1 MHCIADSELG
11 TSMACSQSR
20 GRREKER
27 EGEGG
32 WTDGH
37 CGGALHTADTAHEM
51 GGDFSHFLIS
61 AAQKIRCINIH
72 PKTRTRKQGINMR
85 KEGMDIHRALY
96 GWITEETAR

>member
-1 MHCIADSELG
+1 MEWSHLGTIKRIGLYLALRASSNLEMHCIADSELG

-37 CGGALHTADTAHEM
+37 CGGAQCTLQILHTKWEET
-51 GGDFSHFLIS
+51 FLIF
-61 AAQKIRCINIH
+61 
-72 PKTRTRKQGINMR
+72 
-85 KEGMDIHRALY
+85 
-96 GWITEETAR
+96 